1 MISSLPDKLSL
12 HAIRRKGHFIP
23 DLNNFFMNF
32 SVILNTVKGVSD
44 VSPCIG
50 CTMNIFQMKIKD
62 AIKHLLREDKHD
74 RHYELIRAKYK

>member
-1 MISSLPDKLSL
+1 
-12 HAIRRKGHFIP
+12 
-23 DLNNFFMNF
+23 MNF